1 MTTNGSERKPPYTGD
16 SELSE
21 LFDSA
26 TYRIAPRSFRPALV
40 VVVAACAVS
49 YAQVSPNVDL
59 TEPTVIDSGRTL
71 FRRYCSVGYCHG
83 KDGRAGRGPRFR
95 GRKLDREH
103 MFRSISEGIPS
114 STMPRWRP
122 AFNDA
127 QIWSVIAYIETL
139 SELDPGLPS
148 LSGEEGESRQELARW
163 LPALFSASVPQQEKK
178 RGTAADRPTSI
189 AALKRELGWD
199 FDADLSGN
207 PQEGQNLFFQL
218 SETPTC
224 AACHKLNGKG
234 GDIGPDLSHSSNK
247 PAREFFKNIVVP
259 DAEVVPTGKLFEMTT
274 TSKERL
280 RVVLSGE
287 SASRIK
293 VYEVSGM
300 PVFRSIKK
308 SEVIALAPGGRSA
321 MPASYS
327 KVYTL
332 EELLHIVAFLKSSS
346 ADSTVSVSLADL
358 L

>member
-1 MTTNGSERKPPYTGD
+1 MLRSICPC
-16 SELSE
+16 LV
-21 LFDSA
+21 LA
-26 TYRIAPRSFRPALV
+26 VVIAASTA
-40 VVVAACAVS
+40 S
-49 YAQVSPNVDL
+49 HDQVSPTIDL
-59 TEPTVIDSGRTL
+59 TEPAVIDSGGATFARS
-71 FRRYCSVGYCHG
+71 CSVGYCHG

-95 GRKLDREH
+95 GRKLDREY
-103 MFRSISEGIPS
+103 MFRSIAEGVPGS
-114 STMPRWRP
+114 SMASWKP
-122 AFNDA
+122 ALNDA
-127 QIWSVIAYIETL
+127 QIWAIIAYIESL
-139 SELDPGLPS
+139 SELDPGVPS
-148 LSGEEGESRQELARW
+148 LSGEEGESRHEFARW
-163 LPALFSASVPQQEKK
+163 LPALFASVPQQEQK
-178 RGTAADRPTSI
+178 RGTVGDRPTSI
-189 AALKRELGWD
+189 AALKRELGWE
-199 FDADLSGN
+199 FCANLVGN
-207 PQEGQNLFFQL
+207 PQEGENLFFQL

-234 GDIGPDLSHSSNK
+234 GEIGPDLSLSSSK
-247 PAREFFKNIVVP
+247 PARELFKNIVLP
-259 DAEVVPTGKLFEMTT
+259 DAEVAPSGQLFEMTT

-321 MPASYS
+321 MPVSYS

-332 EELLHIVAFLKSSS
+332 EELLDIVAFLKSSS